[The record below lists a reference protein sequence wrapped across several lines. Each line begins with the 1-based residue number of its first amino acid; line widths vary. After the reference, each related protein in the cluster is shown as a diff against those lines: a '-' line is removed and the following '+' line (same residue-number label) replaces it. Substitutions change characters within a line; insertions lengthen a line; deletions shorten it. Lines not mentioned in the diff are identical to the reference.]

1 MTDGDYAADFL
12 DASARVLREKKKLK
26 KKKNSSRSLI
36 TVKTSCGQLYRAL
49 LWTQWYL
56 PITASIKSQAM
67 Y

>member
-12 DASARVLREKKKLK
+12 DASARVLREKKKIK
-26 KKKNSSRSLI
+26 IKKNSSRSLT
-36 TVKTSCGQLYRAL
+36 TVKTSYGQLYGAL

-56 PITASIKSQAM
+56 PITAGIKSKAM